1 MNYIQR
7 LGALAIASRLR
18 GLTDLLVRD
27 MTKIYREQNIKFE
40 PRWFAFLHLLNS
52 TNKLSITEI
61 ATELNQSHPAVNQ
74 VANSLEKEGI
84 ILSIKDKNDKRRR
97 IIILSNKGK
106 KLVKKSIYIWEAV
119 NLAATELIEESFP
132 ELLDGVLA
140 LEQSLTSE
148 SIYNRINKQIKQTQL
163 RDIQIIDYDPRYKN
177 EFRDLNVEWL
187 EEYFEIEPEDERIL
201 SNPESEILSKGGR
214 ILFARKGDHI
224 IGTAALIKI
233 DQKNCERTKMA
244 VGKEFQRKQAGRK
257 LLNTILEIAK
267 KDNYERV
274 ILFTSPKLIN
284 AVKLYQSIGFKE
296 PTDKSVLNTKL
307 KRCSIQLELKLNV

>member
-7 LGALAIASRLR
+7 LGALAIASRFR

-27 MTKIYREQNIKFE
+27 MTKIYQEQNIKFE

-61 ATELNQSHPAVNQ
+61 ASELNQSHPAVNQ

-97 IIILSNKGK
+97 IIVLSNKGK
-106 KLVKKSIYIWEAV
+106 ILIKKSAYIWEAV

-140 LEQSLTSE
+140 LEQSLTNE

-163 RDIQIIDYDPRYKN
+163 RDIKIIDFDPRYKN

-201 SNPESEILSKGGR
+201 SNPESEILARGGR
-214 ILFARKGDHI
+214 IIFAKKEDQI
-224 IGTAALIKI
+224 IGTVALLKI
-233 DQKNCERTKMA
+233 NEKICELTKMA
-244 VGKEFQRKQAGRK
+244 VDRKFQGKQAGRK
-257 LLNTILEIAK
+257 LLSTILEIAK
-267 KDNYERV
+267 KDNYEKV

-296 PTDKSVLNTKL
+296 PTGKPVINTKL
-307 KRCSIQLELKLNV
+307 KRCSIQMELKLNV